1 MDSESADPSPAEL
14 TSYVGRR
21 QESADLLRRLST
33 CRMVTVTGP
42 GGVGK
47 TRLATRIMREKAGH
61 QVFVG
66 LAELDDPGLLPNLVA
81 ARLGLG
87 DAGGRPVMD
96 TVLDNLRDSE
106 TLLVLDNCEHLVDR
120 CAEFVT
126 RVLVECPGVTVLATS
141 RQNLGVPGEQA
152 FPLAPLPLPPDA
164 ADLSDDALTSYDGVR
179 LFVERATSAWPDFA
193 LTPAN
198 SADVVR
204 LCKQLDG
211 LPLAIELAAARVRSL
226 SPGQIA
232 DRLIGGLALL
242 DTGSRGAPK
251 RQSTLRAAIDWSYDL
266 CSPAERAL
274 WARASVFVGSFD
286 LEAAE
291 HVCVGGADPAIEPD
305 TVLGLVDGLVD
316 KSVLVRADRD
326 GGGRYR
332 LLETLRQYGQERL
345 DAVGDRHRTQR
356 RHRDWFARRIESAG
370 QAWTSPAQVD
380 WTKRLRGDQ
389 ANLRAALEWSVRE
402 PGEAAAAVWMVVDA
416 TEYWTVCGY
425 NIEARTWL
433 DRAMAAMPADHPD
446 RPRALTGS
454 ALFALL
460 HSDPARALDRLAE
473 ADRLAAALPTG
484 PARETATA
492 HVAHVRSLAGLMTF
506 DPATPELAATAAAA
520 FRAQVDVRRELHPLF
535 VLAIATAYSTPDVA
549 DARAVLDRMT
559 KLTEACEE
567 FYYRS
572 MCNHAIAFVEVEF
585 GDVDLAA
592 KAAHEALVCTEPLHN
607 QVGAAYVTEN
617 LAWIADRQGD
627 HVRAATLFGV
637 AARLWHA
644 NGATAEVAVP
654 LPHRRHLRSTV
665 AALGQARF
673 DRAFAAGRAKSEAQG
688 RAYALNVDTVPA
700 ADEDNPLSPR
710 EVEIAGLVANGMT
723 NRAISLKLFIAPRTV
738 DTHVRNIL
746 TKLDFNN
753 RAQIAS
759 WFTARR
765 P

>member
-1 MDSESADPSPAEL
+1 MGTESAEL

-33 CRMVTVTGP
+33 GRLVTVTGP

-47 TRLATRIMREKAGH
+47 TRLATRVMRETADRFDH
-61 QVFVG
+61 RVFVG

-87 DAGGRPVMD
+87 DAGGRPIMD
-96 TVLDNLRDSE
+96 TVLDNLRDSV
-106 TLLVLDNCEHLVDR
+106 TLLLLDNCEHVVDR
-120 CAEFVT
+120 CAEFVA
-126 RVLVECPGVTVLATS
+126 RVLEHCPGVTVLATS
-141 RQNLGVPGEQA
+141 RQSLGVPGEQTV
-152 FPLAPLPLPPDA
+152 PLAPLPLPPEA
-164 ADLSDDALTSYDGVR
+164 GDLSGDALTSYDGVR
-179 LFVERATSAWPDFA
+179 LFVERATAAWPAFT

-204 LCKQLDG
+204 LCGRLDG

-232 DRLIGGLALL
+232 DRLTGDLALL
-242 DTGSRGAPK
+242 DTGSRGASK
-251 RQSTLRAAIDWSYDL
+251 RQSTLRAAIDWSFDL

-286 LEAAE
+286 LDAAE
-291 HVCVGGADPAIEPD
+291 QVCVGGTDPAIERD
-305 TVLGLVDGLVD
+305 LVLGLVDSLVD
-316 KSVLVRADRD
+316 KSVLVREDQE
-326 GGGRYR
+326 GVGRYR

-345 DAVGDRHRTQR
+345 DAAGDRHRTQR
-356 RHRDWFARRIESAG
+356 RHRDWCARLVARAG
-370 QAWTSPAQVD
+370 AEWTSPAQVE
-380 WTKRLRGDQ
+380 WTKRLRADQ
-389 ANLRAALEWSVRE
+389 ANLRAALDWSVRE
-402 PGEAAAAVWMVVDA
+402 PGEAAAAVWMVVDT
-416 TEYWTVCGY
+416 TEYWTVCGS

-433 DRAMAAMPADHPD
+433 DRAMAALPADHPD
-446 RPRALTGS
+446 RPRALAGS

-473 ADRLAAALPTG
+473 AHQLSGALPEG
-484 PARETATA
+484 PRAVALA

-506 DPATPELAATAAAA
+506 DPATPELAATAVAA
-520 FRAQVDVRRELHPLF
+520 FRAQGDVRRELHPLF
-535 VLAIATAYSTPDVA
+535 VLAIATAYASPDVA

-559 KLTEACEE
+559 TLTESCEE

-572 MCNHAIAFVEVEF
+572 MCYHAIAFVEVEF
-585 GDVDLAA
+585 GDVDVAA
-592 KAAHEALVCTEPLHN
+592 KAGHEALAATEPLHN
-607 QVGAAYVTEN
+607 QVGAAYVTET

-644 NGATAEVAVP
+644 NGATAEVAVS

-665 AALGQARF
+665 EALGQARF
-673 DRAFAAGRAKSEAQG
+673 DRAFAAGRAKSDVRG
-688 RAYALNVDTVPA
+688 RVYALNADAAPADAEDT
-700 ADEDNPLSPR
+700 PLSPR
-710 EVEIAGLVANGMT
+710 EVEIAGLVAAGMT
-723 NRAISLKLFIAPRTV
+723 NRAIGLKLVIAPRTV

-746 TKLDFNN
+746 TKLDFHN

-765 P
+765 S